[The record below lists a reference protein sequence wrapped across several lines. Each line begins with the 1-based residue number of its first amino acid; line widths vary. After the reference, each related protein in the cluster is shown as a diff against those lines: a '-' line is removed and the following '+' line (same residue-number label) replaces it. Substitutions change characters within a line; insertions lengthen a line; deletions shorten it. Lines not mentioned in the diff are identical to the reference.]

1 MHRFII
7 IVLIVLS
14 NTTIYAQEQIAKEI
28 LDKLYTNTKSY
39 KNTTIKFDFI
49 SENKTQEIK
58 NHQQGTLILEGEKFQ
73 LIMEKQSIINDGKSQ
88 WIYLADMNEVQIINH
103 DIEDNMMNLNK
114 LFTIYE
120 KDYKYTYIGNE
131 KNHLQIIDLFP
142 KKSKE
147 FIKINIA
154 VDSKNNQFTELA
166 INEVSIFRRTHQSAI
181 ISIKIDNTERL
192 NELTCDGVM
201 VATPV
206 GSTAYNLS
214 AHGPILPIGS
224 EILAL
229 TPISPFRPRRWRG
242 ALIKNNS
249 SIEFTIINPKLRP
262 VSASADAKE
271 VKNITNVY
279 VSQRHDIDLRILYD
293 KNNNMEDKYLK
304 EQFSIG

>member
-14 NTTIYAQEQIAKEI
+14 NTIYAQEQIAKEI

-154 VDSKNNQFTELA
+154 VDSKNNQLK
-166 INEVSIFRRTHQSAI
+166 RLI
-181 ISIKIDNTERL
+181 IHDKNGGTY
-192 NELTCDGVM
+192 T
-201 VATPV
+201 
-206 GSTAYNLS
+206 Y
-214 AHGPILPIGS
+214 
-224 EILAL
+224 
-229 TPISPFRPRRWRG
+229 
-242 ALIKNNS
+242 LIKS
-249 SIEFTIINPKLRP
+249 FTTNTNIKPFIF
-262 VSASADAKE
+262 
-271 VKNITNVY
+271 NITDFPGVE
-279 VSQRHDIDLRILYD
+279 VIDLR
-293 KNNNMEDKYLK
+293 
-304 EQFSIG
+304 

>member
-14 NTTIYAQEQIAKEI
+14 NTIYAQEQIAKEI

-120 KDYKYTYIGNE
+120 KD
-131 KNHLQIIDLFP
+131 
-142 KKSKE
+142 
-147 FIKINIA
+147 
-154 VDSKNNQFTELA
+154 
-166 INEVSIFRRTHQSAI
+166 
-181 ISIKIDNTERL
+181 
-192 NELTCDGVM
+192 
-201 VATPV
+201 
-206 GSTAYNLS
+206 
-214 AHGPILPIGS
+214 
-224 EILAL
+224 
-229 TPISPFRPRRWRG
+229 
-242 ALIKNNS
+242 
-249 SIEFTIINPKLRP
+249 
-262 VSASADAKE
+262 
-271 VKNITNVY
+271 
-279 VSQRHDIDLRILYD
+279 
-293 KNNNMEDKYLK
+293 
-304 EQFSIG
+304 